1 MSSHLERKFALL
13 WKAHDGPLPLRHEV
27 PFHPTRKWRFDFAH
41 TASKVAIE
49 IEGGTWARGAH
60 SRGNG
65 YAEDCEKYNAA
76 AALGWTVFRL
86 TGDMLTRTHL
96 ELVMDA
102 IRERTKAEGVG
113 A

>member
-41 TASKVAIE
+41 AASKVAI
-49 IEGGTWARGAH
+49 A
-60 SRGNG
+60 
-65 YAEDCEKYNAA
+65 
-76 AALGWTVFRL
+76 
-86 TGDMLTRTHL
+86 
-96 ELVMDA
+96 
-102 IRERTKAEGVG
+102 KAEVLEFLRAEERREFTAKWPEGRV

>member
-41 TASKVAIE
+41 HTARVAIE
-49 IEGGTWARGAH
+49 IEGGTWSRGAH
-60 SRGNG
+60 NRGRG

-76 AALGWTVFRL
+76 VLLGWSVFRL
-86 TGDMLTRTHL
+86 TSDMLTKDHL
-96 ELVMDA
+96 QPIMSL
-102 IRERTKAEGVG
+102 IRERDPQF
-113 A
+113 